1 MARAKITR
9 GRGRSVLQNTSPRQ
23 TRARSARARAATVS
37 AAATTSSAAAPSS
50 APATVSAA
58 AATSAPAA
66 VSAAA
71 SQLRQLSQWGLR
83 HLNVRFGSISRMLL
97 VFRRWCEMPRSQP
110 CPGASRNATWN
121 AAWHLPREC
130 CSRFTPWCWVCTRRQ
145 LLVPHLL
152 CSAAQVTVGQGPGT
166 PEWGNAFPVQPVET
180 NHSAPEQP
188 LPFVYGANDN
198 VAPWPNADFMH
209 VPGNEVL
216 GSLPRA
222 TQELMAVHRPV
233 PSH

>member
-1 MARAKITR
+1 MPKTTR
-9 GRGRSVLQNTSPRQ
+9 GRGRPVLQNTSPRQ
-23 TRARSARARAATVS
+23 TRARSARARAA
-37 AAATTSSAAAPSS
+37 
-50 APATVSAA
+50 
-58 AATSAPAA
+58 A

-71 SQLRQLSQWGLR
+71 PDVFCCRPVVCSCHGVCCRPRRLLLPRYLLPPRQLRQLSQWGLR

-130 CSRFTPWCWVCTRRQ
+130 CTRRQ

-188 LPFVYGANDN
+188 LPFGYGANDN

-216 GSLPRA
+216 GYLPRA

>member
-1 MARAKITR
+1 MLRLHGVGDGLYCRTR
-9 GRGRSVLQNTSPRQ
+9 HPDKLGLDQHAHEQLQCLLPPR
-23 TRARSARARAATVS
+23 RLLLPPRRLLLPRCLL
-37 AAATTSSAAAPSS
+37 P
-50 APATVSAA
+50 PRRLLL
-58 AATSAPAA
+58 PRYLLPPR
-66 VSAAA
+66 
-71 SQLRQLSQWGLR
+71 QLRQLSQWGLR

-130 CSRFTPWCWVCTRRQ
+130 CTRRQ

-188 LPFVYGANDN
+188 LPFGYGANDN

-216 GSLPRA
+216 GYLPRA

>member
-1 MARAKITR
+1 MLRLHGVGDGLYCRTR
-9 GRGRSVLQNTSPRQ
+9 HPDKLGLDQHAHEQLQCLPPR
-23 TRARSARARAATVS
+23 RLLLPPRRLLLPRCLL
-37 AAATTSSAAAPSS
+37 P
-50 APATVSAA
+50 PRRLLL
-58 AATSAPAA
+58 PRYLLPPR
-66 VSAAA
+66 
-71 SQLRQLSQWGLR
+71 QLRQLSQWGLR

-130 CSRFTPWCWVCTRRQ
+130 CTRRQ

-188 LPFVYGANDN
+188 LPFGYGANDN

>member
-1 MARAKITR
+1 MLRLHGVGDGLYCRTR
-9 GRGRSVLQNTSPRQ
+9 HPDKLGLDQHAHEQLQCLLPPR
-23 TRARSARARAATVS
+23 RLLLPPRLLLLPRCLLPPRRLLL
-37 AAATTSSAAAPSS
+37 PRYLL
-50 APATVSAA
+50 P
-58 AATSAPAA
+58 PR
-66 VSAAA
+66 
-71 SQLRQLSQWGLR
+71 QLRQLSQWGLR

-130 CSRFTPWCWVCTRRQ
+130 CTRRQ

-188 LPFVYGANDN
+188 LPFGYGANDN